1 MWRPTPQRK
10 CAFLS
15 TGSSKEVN
23 TSRKRKRRGKFREAG
38 YSGVM
43 KEPMNEIRIQ
53 VPRDPLPSRSRSADG
68 SRGRS
73 LGGTV
78 SRFPPPASLGAACPP
93 GTTFAQTF
101 RWCPRSEKSG
111 QPRSVAV
118 VGSLTRW
125 RPVPLTRTP
134 DGHAWQVIIQ
144 GIPGN
149 RTHCYSLLLDGIPTF
164 DDACDGFVVPKEP
177 EEERYQFD
185 TRQGPRL
192 CLLFANAK

>member
-1 MWRPTPQRK
+1 
-10 CAFLS
+10 
-15 TGSSKEVN
+15 
-23 TSRKRKRRGKFREAG
+23 
-38 YSGVM
+38 M
-43 KEPMNEIRIQ
+43 KEPMNEIRIPA
-53 VPRDPLPSRSRSADG
+53 PRDPLPSPDWSANGSRRRSSDG
-68 SRGRS
+68 S
-73 LGGTV
+73 V
-78 SRFPPPASLGAACPP
+78 SQFPRPASLGAACPP

-101 RWCPRSEKSG
+101 RWRPRSDKSG
-111 QPRSVAV
+111 QPQSVAV

-134 DGHAWQVIIQ
+134 DGNAWQVIIQ

-149 RTHCYSLLLDGIPTF
+149 RTHCYALLLDGSPSF
-164 DDACDGFVVPKEP
+164 DEACDGLVVPKEP